1 MGLNYKPYLSS
12 SREYKGGRSK
22 TEIEADGK
30 KVYKLSSNENPLG
43 ASPLAIEAIK
53 KNLDSLSEYPSPN
66 DESLRQA
73 LSTFYEG
80 RLTPD
85 QFITTNSGVAN
96 LELIMRGFITEGSE
110 CIYSSPYFTPYSS
123 FPAKMGART
132 IDVPLKGDTFKLD
145 LEGIKN
151 AINDRTSL
159 VFITSP
165 NNPTGSIIE
174 EEQIDELLSFLPDHV
189 LLVFDEVYH
198 QYPDA
203 EEYVRALPYVLSG
216 KNVIAVNSLSKA
228 YGLAGLRIGYS
239 YASEEIASYLRKFRR
254 PFMLNTLSM
263 EAAIAALGDHEFIQ
277 HTVDLIHT
285 EKQFLYSALDK
296 LDLKYWKTQGNFF
309 MLKPNSSPQEFEEKM
324 IEQGVMTRTLEGFGS
339 SDCVRVTIG
348 TREGNEAFILALKAI
363 IDS

>member
-1 MGLNYKPYLSS
+1 MGLNYKPYLAS
-12 SREYKGGRSK
+12 SREYKGGKSK
-22 TEIEADGK
+22 TEIEAGGK

-53 KNLDSLSEYPSPN
+53 KNIDSLSEYPSPN
-66 DESLRQA
+66 DQRLQQA
-73 LSTFYEG
+73 LSTFYG
-80 RLTPD
+80 GQLTPD

-110 CIYSSPYFTPYSS
+110 CIYSSPYFTPYSA
-123 FPAKMGART
+123 FPAKMGAKT
-132 IDVPLKGDTFKLD
+132 LDIPLVGDKFRLD
-145 LEGIKN
+145 LEGIMN

-174 EEQIDELLSFLPDHV
+174 KAQIDELLGFLPDHV

-198 QYPDA
+198 QYPNDDD
-203 EEYVRALPYVLSG
+203 YVRALPYVLSG

-239 YASEEIASYLRKFRR
+239 YASEEVASYLRKFRR

-277 HTVDLIHT
+277 RTVDLIHT
-285 EKQFLYSALDK
+285 EKNYLYGELDK
-296 LDLKYWKTQGNFF
+296 LDIQYWKTQGNFF
-309 MLKPNSSPQEFEEKM
+309 MLQPNGTPQEFEEQM
-324 IEQGVMTRTLEGFGS
+324 INHGVMTRTLEGFGAS
-339 SDCVRVTIG
+339 NYVRVTIG
-348 TREGNEAFILALKAI
+348 TREGNKALINGIKR
-363 IDS
+363 SNS